1 MPMQN
6 NETPACKDQALFEAR
21 VLIRSQGLE
30 QTLFERAKEVA
41 DPGEKTRIL
50 RGLITVSRTVNRLVK
65 RKKD

>member
-1 MPMQN
+1 MQN
-6 NETPACKDQALFEAR
+6 TETPPCKGQALFKAK
-21 VLIRSQGLE
+21 VLRQTAGLE
-30 QTLFERAKEVA
+30 QTIFERAKEVA

>member
-6 NETPACKDQALFEAR
+6 TEPTPCESTKMFEAR

-30 QTLFERAKEVA
+30 QTLFDRAKEVA

-50 RGLITVSRTVNRLVK
+50 RGLMTVSRAINRLVK
-65 RKKD
+65 RKKP